1 MPRRYTSRRVRA
13 APRRAAARRRTSVA
27 KPYGGSR
34 YGNDAFVKVEAI
46 EPLGTTAAS
55 ATEVFSTMRTGQG
68 ASLVTGNTYLS

>member
-1 MPRRYTSRRVRA
+1 MPKASSSKARRATHRA
-13 APRRAAARRRTSVA
+13 APRRRRTTVA